1 MEIKQTIYLPTFSFS
16 IILMFGLLSAYIDK
30 CNNCK

>member
-1 MEIKQTIYLPTFSFS
+1 
-16 IILMFGLLSAYIDK
+16 MFGLLSAYIDK